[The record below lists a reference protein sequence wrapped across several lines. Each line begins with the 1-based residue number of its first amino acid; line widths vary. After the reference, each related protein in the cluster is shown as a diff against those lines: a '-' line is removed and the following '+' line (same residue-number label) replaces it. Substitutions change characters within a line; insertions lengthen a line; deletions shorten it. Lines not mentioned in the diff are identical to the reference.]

1 MIRPWPSH
9 HTPTRSQRLPVR
21 LRRRILIWKI
31 PHFVLKS
38 SAPATKRNIATSQNT
53 APATKVTLHRHQSF
67 LSVTLSFCHFFFL
80 WCYFSFLIVMLF
92 KSRWRRCFSTNLPLI
107 KCVCLF
113 VKVNKD
119 QKAPAGKND
128 FQSPGRYPTVMS
140 IFGMQ
145 FYPSKQVTK
154 ASLQLN
160 NALSSRISSDRYG
173 NASRLTRL
181 TVRVRKSSNCTFTY
195 FFLCPCCNPYLVKL
209 RECAS

>member
-92 KSRWRRCFSTNLPLI
+92 KSGWRRCFSTNLPLI

-160 NALSSRISSDRYG
+160 NALPSRISSDRYG